1 MRKLLW
7 LIVCLMTMV
16 MVSCSNDSEEV
27 SKNEMIVGGWEYNEE
42 GNRVEFWF
50 APNGNARLLYFEKYS
65 DKVEYAV
72 TSNYSITENNILT
85 IYGNLDNSSADVEYW
100 KQKVNELEELLK
112 TAGEQ
117 ERQGIIDLIN
127 TYKEN
132 VRIEQRRASEGN
144 RVIKL
149 KMEFISD
156 NTIIVESIGDKK
168 GGGTLK
174 RLSYWSEEPPQRIF
188 KD

>member
-16 MVSCSNDSEEV
+16 MVGCSNDSEEV
-27 SKNEMIVGGWEYNEE
+27 SKNEMIVGGWEYNEK
-42 GNRVEFWF
+42 GNRVDFWF
-50 APNGNARLLYFEKYS
+50 TPNGLVRLLYFEKNS

-72 TSNYSITENNILT
+72 TSKYFMENNILT

-100 KQKVNELEELLK
+100 KQKINELEELLK

-117 ERQGIIDLIN
+117 DRQGIIDLIN

-132 VRIEQRRASEGN
+132 VKIEQRRVSEEN
-144 RVIKL
+144 RVLTFKI
-149 KMEFISD
+149 EFISN
-156 NTIIVESIGDKK
+156 NTIIVESIGNKK

-174 RLSYWSEEPPQRIF
+174 RLSYWSEEPPQRVF